1 MAEDQVKPEE
11 PHQQIERVIRHNLPF
26 MRTVYS
32 RIARALEKGAD
43 EDTLGLIN
51 IPISASLFGALTV
64 VASSLY
70 GEEKKPDEPQ

>member
-1 MAEDQVKPEE
+1 MAEEQVTQETPE
-11 PHQQIERVIRHNLPF
+11 QQIARVIRQNLPF
-26 MRTVYS
+26 MKTVYS

-64 VASSLY
+64 LAASMY
-70 GEEKKPDEPQ
+70 EEKQPDEPQ